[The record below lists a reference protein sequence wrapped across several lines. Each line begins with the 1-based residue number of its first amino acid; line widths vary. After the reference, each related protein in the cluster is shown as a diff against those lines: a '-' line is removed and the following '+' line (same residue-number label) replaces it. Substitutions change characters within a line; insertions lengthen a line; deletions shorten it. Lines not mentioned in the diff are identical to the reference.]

1 MSKPAAGAPGT
12 PAKGNNLV
20 LFLLWTT
27 TVLFGYQMFFNKPKD
42 TRPPGDLLKVM
53 REQNAKLL
61 DKSIVAT
68 RSAYDNVVEE
78 DLKAKKISKDEADE
92 RKIQAAILVADTE
105 LKAGLARKDT
115 SRVRAAYNTLWPLEK
130 KKLDHPNWTR
140 KQYPVA
146 DVSNDPRF
154 GWKEWRGEIL
164 FAKAGLVLSELN
176 RHELVW
182 GFLPGGYAFI
192 DSLVAATG
200 RVPSFSYAFAGLLL
214 AFVVRLLVF
223 PFAQK
228 QLMFSRQMS
237 QLSPLVKQV
246 AEQYKEDPQQKQVK
260 TMELYKEYGLNP
272 AAGCAPALIQVPL
285 TFTVYQ
291 CMLLYQFEFQR
302 GTFLW
307 MNPASNRASNG
318 FFAANLGQMDTIL
331 IVIYGIS
338 MIVTTMLTPI
348 NDPAQAKQQRL
359 LGIGAALVFTFFMFT
374 GMFPV
379 VAGFVLYW
387 VFTNVF
393 STLQSLRA
401 YRLPLPPLTKV
412 NAKGGGVFPMEAL
425 RAAAQGA
432 NGNSTTPP
440 ASPKGSTGKP
450 AQHRPKKRK

>member
-42 TRPPGDLLKVM
+42 VRPQGDLLNVM
-53 REQNAKLL
+53 RAQNAKLL
-61 DKSIVAT
+61 DQSIVAT
-68 RSAYDNVVEE
+68 RSAYDNTVDE
-78 DLKAKKISKDEADE
+78 DLKANKISKDEADE
-92 RKIQAAILVADTE
+92 RKIQSAILVADTE
-105 LKAGLARKDT
+105 LKAGIARNQT
-115 SRVRAAYNTLWPLEK
+115 SRIRSAYNTLWPLEK
-130 KKLDHPNWTR
+130 KKLDHPNWT
-140 KQYPVA
+140 KKEYPVA
-146 DVSNDPRF
+146 DVSKDPRF
-154 GWKEWRGEIL
+154 GWSNWQGELL
-164 FAKAGLVLSELN
+164 FDRTGQILSERN

-192 DSLVAATG
+192 DALVAATG
-200 RVPSFSYAFAGLLL
+200 RVPSFSYAFAALLL

-246 AEQYKEDPQQKQVK
+246 AEEYKDDAQQKQVK

-272 AAGCAPALIQVPL
+272 AAGCAPALVQVPL

-307 MNPASNRASNG
+307 MNPASNKASNG
-318 FFAANLGQMDTIL
+318 FFAANLGQMDTVL

-348 NDPAQAKQQRL
+348 NDPSQAKQQRL

-393 STLQSLRA
+393 STMQSLRA
-401 YRLPLPPLTKV
+401 YRLPLPPLTKK
-412 NAKGGGVFPMEAL
+412 NAKGGGVFPMDAL
-425 RAAAQGA
+425 RTATQAA
-432 NGNSTTPP
+432 NGSAGASPS
-440 ASPKGSTGKP
+440 SPKGSTGKP

>member
-1 MSKPAAGAPGT
+1 MAKPATGAP
-12 PAKGNNLV
+12 KGNNLV

-27 TVLFGYQMFFNKPKD
+27 TILFGYQMFFNKPKD
-42 TRPPGDLLKVM
+42 ERPVGDLLKVM

-61 DKSIVAT
+61 DQSIVTT
-68 RSAYDNVVEE
+68 RSAYENKINDDE
-78 DLKAKKISKDEADE
+78 KAKRLTKDGADAARLEA
-92 RKIQAAILVADTE
+92 AVLVADTQ
-105 LKAGLARKDT
+105 LKAGLARNET
-115 SRVRAAYNTLWPLEK
+115 SRLRAAYNTLWPFEK
-130 KKLDHPNWTR
+130 KKAEHPGWPVQTVA
-140 KQYPVA
+140 VA
-146 DVSNDPRF
+146 DTTNDPRF
-154 GWKEWRGEIL
+154 GWKAWNGQAL
-164 FAKAGLVLSELN
+164 FDRTGDLLSARN

-192 DSLVAATG
+192 DALVAATG
-200 RVPSFSYAFAGLLL
+200 RVPSFSYAFAALLL

-223 PFAQK
+223 PFSQK
-228 QLMFSRQMS
+228 QLMFSRQMN

-246 AEQYKEDPQQKQVK
+246 ADEYKDDPQQKQAK

-272 AAGCAPALIQVPL
+272 AAGCAPALVQIPL

-291 CMLLYQFEFQR
+291 CMLLYQFEFQK

-307 MNPASNRASNG
+307 MNPASNRASHG

-331 IVIYGIS
+331 IVLYGIS

-348 NDPAQAKQQRL
+348 NDPSQARQQRM
-359 LGIGAALVFTFFMFT
+359 LGIGAALIFTFFMFT

-387 VFTNVF
+387 TFTNVF

-401 YRLPLPPLTKV
+401 YRLPLAPLVKV
-412 NAKGGGVFPMEAL
+412 NAKGGGVFPLDAL
-425 RAAAQGA
+425 RAAAQRPNGA
-432 NGNSTTPP
+432 SPNGPP
-440 ASPKGSTGKP
+440 SNGSAPKGSTGKP